1 MTGFDGVED
10 ADAKGASAADASTV
24 NAGADGAALRRSAR
38 RGWGVVAAAFVV
50 MFAAF
55 GCAYAFSAF
64 FASLQ
69 ESFGASRGAL
79 SWAFSIAVCLYF
91 ALGAVSGPLADR
103 LGPRGMALFGMAVIG
118 IGFAA
123 MGQARALWQVYA
135 GYGLGIGIGVGFAYV
150 PSVGAVQRWFVRR
163 RGFASGL
170 AVSGIGVGTL
180 VVPKVAEW
188 LIEAQGWRGAA
199 VTLGFLA
206 VLVGGGAALL
216 VDGAPERRGFAPDG
230 GVAGANDAPTA
241 GMALRDVL
249 RSRPFGL
256 LYAASF
262 VVSLGLFV
270 PFVHLVPF
278 VEDRGI
284 AHSTAVTLFTLV
296 GLGSTLGR
304 FCLGGIAD
312 RLGRRRSLAGM
323 YLGLALMLAW
333 WLAADSA
340 WKIAVFALVFGTCYG
355 GFVALAPA
363 LLVDYFGARNASGV
377 IGLCYTSVG
386 LGTLIGPPLAG
397 YTFDLFGSYA
407 LPIAGSAVT
416 ALLGAVLVCLMP
428 EPER

>member
-1 MTGFDGVED
+1 MTELDGAGE
-10 ADAKGASAADASTV
+10 ARAADAS
-24 NAGADGAALRRSAR
+24 AAAAALRRSAR
-38 RGWGVVAAAFVV
+38 RGWIVVAASFAV
-50 MFAAF
+50 MFAGF

-69 ESFGASRGAL
+69 ASFDASRGAL

-216 VDGAPERRGFAPDG
+216 VDGAPERRGFGPDG
-230 GVAGANDAPTA
+230 GLAAMGADGAARAPA

-256 LYAASF
+256 LYAAAF

-355 GFVALAPA
+355 GFLALPPA
-363 LLVDYFGARNASGV
+363 LLVDYFRARNASGV

-397 YTFDLFGSYA
+397 YAFDLFGSYA

-416 ALLGAVLVCLMP
+416 ALLGAVLVSLMP